1 MWRDMCMTLNLLDW
15 LFGLCCPLPHTT
27 AALLPGPHRRT
38 WQEAA
43 VSRWKGPQRA
53 SLTLSKKENSCSVP
67 YFPTAAMDRSLVPLS
82 FIFFCREKPL
92 A

>member
-1 MWRDMCMTLNLLDW
+1 MTLSHLGW
-15 LFGLCCPLPHTT
+15 LCGLCCRLPRTT
-27 AALLPGPHRRT
+27 VALLPGPRRT

-43 VSRWKGPQRA
+43 VSRWRGPQRA

-67 YFPTAAMDRSLVPLS
+67 YFPTAAMDRSLLPRS
-82 FIFFCREKPL
+82 FIFFCGEKPL